1 MWMRSIVVSL
11 VATAIVIACG
21 APDVEEAPIETEPP
35 TETQDSGAGQGNKP
49 IDPAWCEGPTTLDK
63 MDPSTL
69 PPCCDGTAHCVPKE
83 KVPGIVRKALSE
95 CEGGLCVPDAFLLS
109 GGAAAPKC
117 KAFNDTE
124 GACISKC
131 VPEVTKNASL
141 L

>member
-1 MWMRSIVVSL
+1 MKVRAIVVGL
-11 VATAIVIACG
+11 VATGIIVACG
-21 APDVEEAPIETEPP
+21 TPDDENPFIESSEP
-35 TETQDSGAGQGNKP
+35 TETIDSAP
-49 IDPAWCEGPTTLDK
+49 PPAPTPLDPAWCEGPKTLEK

-69 PPCCDGTAHCVPKE
+69 PPCCDGTAHCVPKD

-95 CEGGLCVPDAFLLS
+95 CEGGFCVPDAFLIS

-131 VPEVTKNASL
+131 VPEVSKN
-141 L
+141 